1 MMHNLSKSYNN
12 KDQSCSGFVISLAY
26 DEKKDYANYKAGSL
40 DDFSKDRL
48 EHMEVLSIL
57 DKLSFPMDEA
67 GTYFFKDMIV
77 KASRY
82 LDGVDDFG
90 RPISRE
96 ELLQE
101 LQSPFSQFYFDVARN
116 DLDIGLKTFHS
127 YIEHALESVDYNKA
141 DTTLLLDIYSN
152 FSKETDYGEH
162 ALMIAEYV
170 RNAKKKESGY
180 QYTLVSPINIQVGI

>member
-1 MMHNLSKSYNN
+1 
-12 KDQSCSGFVISLAY
+12 
-26 DEKKDYANYKAGSL
+26 
-40 DDFSKDRL
+40 
-48 EHMEVLSIL
+48 
-57 DKLSFPMDEA
+57 
-67 GTYFFKDMIV
+67 MIV

-127 YIEHALESVDYNKA
+127 YIEHALESVDYGKA